1 VNLEE
6 KSSNTHGG
14 LGILEIPSSIINT
27 FFLSILSSCFKLIN
41 SAFII
46 SIVTSGIKA
55 IRFDSIPFFFFFLKT
70 FDFTRLWSCWVIKV
84 CNREGHGSTNGGA
97 AG

>member
-6 KSSNTHGG
+6 ESSNTHGG
-14 LGILEIPSSIINT
+14 LGILEIPSSIVNT

-46 SIVTSGIKA
+46 NTVTETSEGAVHGTGVYSAGVGPKGPALERFPDIKNKKNKKKG
-55 IRFDSIPFFFFFLKT
+55 R
-70 FDFTRLWSCWVIKV
+70 R
-84 CNREGHGSTNGGA
+84 
-97 AG
+97 

>member
-6 KSSNTHGG
+6 KFSNTHGG

-55 IRFDSIPFFFFFLKT
+55 IRFDSIPFFFFSFSKLSILQ
-70 FDFTRLWSCWVIKV
+70 DY
-84 CNREGHGSTNGGA
+84 GA
-97 AG
+97 VGL